1 MKGLILKDIYCL
13 RTRIKTYVLTLVAA
27 LVIGILISLSS
38 EYGNM
43 RLDVMMG
50 DDETVSE
57 DDLAAHKVM
66 LGGAT
71 FLAILLPLGVGFDGI
86 MTFHMDEKANFGDVL
101 RTMPVKPVEIVLA
114 RFSTAYGFLLTGY
127 VSSILI
133 ALLISPV
140 VKVFTLGE
148 MIHAGTVMTCAL
160 AIGLGVTCCA
170 LFMWGKKTFDR
181 IFIGIIVGIEAVI
194 AIGTITLGKR
204 YGDQMDA
211 IMNTLMDKAKI
222 LFENSLTW
230 LIPVALLMTVV
241 CFFVSVLIVKRK
253 GRGVR

>member
-1 MKGLILKDIYCL
+1 MKGLILKDLYCL
-13 RTRIKTYVLTLVAA
+13 RTRMMAYVLTLVAA
-27 LVIGILISLSS
+27 LAIGILISLSS

-43 RLDVMMG
+43 RPDAIMG
-50 DDETVSE
+50 DDGTVSE
-57 DDLAAHKVM
+57 DDMAAYKIM

-86 MTFHMDEKANFGDVL
+86 MTFSMDEKANFNDVL

-114 RFSTAYGFLLTGY
+114 RFGTAYGFLLTGY

-140 VKVFTLGE
+140 VKIFTLAE
-148 MIHAGTVMTCAL
+148 MIHAGTVLTCAL
-160 AIGLGVTCCA
+160 AAGLGVSCCA
-170 LFMWGKKTFDR
+170 LFMWNKKICER
-181 IFIGIIVGIEAVI
+181 IFIGVFLGAYAIFAI
-194 AIGTITLGKR
+194 AIVTLSNR
-204 YGDQMDA
+204 YGDQVDA
-211 IMNTLMDKAKI
+211 IMNIFMDKVKI
-222 LFENSLTW
+222 LFENCLTW
-230 LIPVALLMTVV
+230 LMPVALLMTVV

>member
-13 RTRIKTYVLTLVAA
+13 RTRIMAYVLTLVAA
-27 LVIGILISLSS
+27 LAIGILISLSS

-43 RLDVMMG
+43 RLDVIMG
-50 DDETVSE
+50 DAVAVSE

-86 MTFHMDEKANFGDVL
+86 MTFHMDEKANFNDVL

-127 VSSILI
+127 ISSVLI

-160 AIGLGVTCCA
+160 TAGLGVACCA
-170 LFMWGKKTFDR
+170 LFMWSKKTCEK
-181 IFIGIIVGIEAVI
+181 IFIGVFLGVYAAFAI
-194 AIGTITLGKR
+194 AIVTLSNR
-204 YGDQMDA
+204 YGDQVDA
-211 IMNTLMDKAKI
+211 IMDILMDKAKM
-222 LFENSLTW
+222 LFENCLAW

>member
-1 MKGLILKDIYCL
+1 MKALILKDIYCL
-13 RTRIKTYVLTLVAA
+13 RTRIMTYVLTLVAA

-50 DDETVSE
+50 DAATAPEV
-57 DDLAAHKVM
+57 DLAAHKVM

-127 VSSILI
+127 ISSILI

-140 VKVFTLGE
+140 VKVFTLAE
-148 MIHAGTVMTCAL
+148 MIHAGTVLTCAL

-170 LFMWGKKTFDR
+170 LFMWNKKTFDR
-181 IFIGIIVGIEAVI
+181 IFIGIVVGIYAVF
-194 AIGTITLGKR
+194 AIGIVALSTR

-211 IMNTLMDKAKI
+211 IMNTFMDKVKI
-222 LFENSLTW
+222 LFENSLVW
-230 LIPVALLMTVV
+230 LIPAAFLMIVV

>member
-13 RTRIKTYVLTLVAA
+13 RTRIMAYVLTLVAA
-27 LVIGILISLSS
+27 LAIGILVSLSS

-43 RLDVMMG
+43 RLDVVMG
-50 DDETVSE
+50 DAATVSD

-127 VSSILI
+127 ISSVLI

-140 VKVFTLGE
+140 VEVFTLGE

-160 AIGLGVTCCA
+160 TAGLGVACCA
-170 LFMWGKKTFDR
+170 LFMWSKKTCEK
-181 IFIGIIVGIEAVI
+181 IFIGVFLGVYAAFAI
-194 AIGTITLGKR
+194 AIVTLSNR
-204 YGDQMDA
+204 YGDQVDA
-211 IMNTLMDKAKI
+211 IMNTFMDKVKI

-241 CFFVSVLIVKRK
+241 CFFLSVLIVKRK

>member
-13 RTRIKTYVLTLVAA
+13 RTRIMTYVLTLVAA

-50 DDETVSE
+50 DAAAVSE

-127 VSSILI
+127 ISSVLI

-140 VKVFTLGE
+140 VEVFTLGE

-160 AIGLGVTCCA
+160 AAGLGVTCCA
-170 LFMWGKKTFDR
+170 YFMWKKKTVEY
-181 IFIGIIVGIEAVI
+181 IFIGVFLGAYAIFAI
-194 AIGTITLGKR
+194 AIITLSNR

-211 IMNTLMDKAKI
+211 IMNAFMDKVKI
-222 LFENSLTW
+222 LFENCLVW
-230 LIPVALLMTVV
+230 LIPVAFLMTVV

>member
-13 RTRIKTYVLTLVAA
+13 RTRMMTYILTLVAA

-38 EYGNM
+38 EYGNLK
-43 RLDVMMG
+43 LDVFMG
-50 DDETVSE
+50 DVATVSE
-57 DDLAAHKVM
+57 DDMAAYEM
-66 LGGAT
+66 ILGGAT

-114 RFSTAYGFLLTGY
+114 RFGTTYGFLMMGY

-133 ALLISPV
+133 ALLLSPV

-148 MIHAGTVMTCAL
+148 MIHAGTVLTCVFA
-160 AIGLGVTCCA
+160 AGLGVANCA
-170 LFMWGKKTFDR
+170 LFMWKKKTCEK
-181 IFIGIIVGIEAVI
+181 IFIGIFI
-194 AIGTITLGKR
+194 AGYIAMGVLIYAMDSR
-204 YGDQMDA
+204 YGEQLDS
-211 IMNTLMDKAKI
+211 ILETIGDKLKI
-222 LFENSLTW
+222 LFENCLVW
-230 LIPVALLMTVV
+230 LIPVALLMTVI

>member
-1 MKGLILKDIYCL
+1 MKALILKDIYCL
-13 RTRIKTYVLTLVAA
+13 RTRIMTYVLTLVAA
-27 LVIGILISLSS
+27 LAIGILISLSS

-50 DDETVSE
+50 DAATVSE

-140 VKVFTLGE
+140 VKIFTLSE
-148 MIHAGTVMTCAL
+148 MIHAGTVMTCAF
-160 AIGLGVTCCA
+160 ATCLGVACCA
-170 LFMWGKKTFDR
+170 LFRWNHKTFER
-181 IFIGIIVGIEAVI
+181 IVVG
-194 AIGTITLGKR
+194 
-204 YGDQMDA
+204 
-211 IMNTLMDKAKI
+211 
-222 LFENSLTW
+222 
-230 LIPVALLMTVV
+230 
-241 CFFVSVLIVKRK
+241 FF
-253 GRGVR
+253 

>member
-13 RTRIKTYVLTLVAA
+13 RTRIMAYVLTLVAA
-27 LVIGILISLSS
+27 LAIGILISLSS

-43 RLDVMMG
+43 RPDAIMG
-50 DDETVSE
+50 DDGTVSE
-57 DDLAAHKVM
+57 DDMAAYKIM

-86 MTFHMDEKANFGDVL
+86 MTFHMDEKANFNDVL

-114 RFSTAYGFLLTGY
+114 RFGTAYGFLLTGY

-140 VKVFTLGE
+140 VKVFTLSE
-148 MIHAGTVMTCAL
+148 MIHAGTVMTCAF
-160 AIGLGVTCCA
+160 ATCLGVACCA
-170 LFMWGKKTFDR
+170 LFMWNKETCER
-181 IFIGIIVGIEAVI
+181 IFIGVFLGAYAIFAI
-194 AIGTITLGKR
+194 AIITLSNR

-211 IMNTLMDKAKI
+211 IMNAFMDKVKI
-222 LFENSLTW
+222 LFENCLVW
-230 LIPVALLMTVV
+230 LIPVALLMIVV
-241 CFFVSVLIVKRK
+241 CFLLSVQIVKRK

>member
-13 RTRIKTYVLTLVAA
+13 RTRIMTYVLTLVAA

-57 DDLAAHKVM
+57 DDLAAYKVM

-127 VSSILI
+127 ISSILI

-140 VKVFTLGE
+140 VEVFTLGE

-160 AIGLGVTCCA
+160 AAGLGVTCCA
-170 LFMWGKKTFDR
+170 YFMWKKKTVEY
-181 IFIGIIVGIEAVI
+181 IFIGVFLGAYAIFAI
-194 AIGTITLGKR
+194 AIITLSNR

-211 IMNTLMDKAKI
+211 IMNAFMDKVKI
-222 LFENSLTW
+222 LFENCLVW
-230 LIPVALLMTVV
+230 LIPVAFLMTVV
-241 CFFVSVLIVKRK
+241 CFFISVLLVKRK

>member
-13 RTRIKTYVLTLVAA
+13 RTRIMTYVLTLVAA

-50 DDETVSE
+50 DAAAVSE

-127 VSSILI
+127 ISSILI

-140 VKVFTLGE
+140 VEVFTLAE
-148 MIHAGTVMTCAL
+148 MIHAGTVLTCAL
-160 AIGLGVTCCA
+160 AAGLGVSCCA
-170 LFMWGKKTFDR
+170 LFMWNKKTVEY
-181 IFIGIIVGIEAVI
+181 IFVGVFLGAYAIFAI
-194 AIGTITLGKR
+194 AIVTLSNR
-204 YGDQMDA
+204 YGDQVDA
-211 IMNTLMDKAKI
+211 IMNTFMDKVKI
-222 LFENSLTW
+222 FFDNCLTW

>member
-13 RTRIKTYVLTLVAA
+13 RTRIMTYVLTLVAA

-43 RLDVMMG
+43 RLDVVMG
-50 DDETVSE
+50 DAATVSD

-127 VSSILI
+127 ISSVLI

-140 VKVFTLGE
+140 VEVFTLGE
-148 MIHAGTVMTCAL
+148 MIHAGTVLTCAL
-160 AIGLGVTCCA
+160 AIGLGVACCA
-170 LFMWGKKTFDR
+170 LFMWKKKTCEY
-181 IFIGIIVGIEAVI
+181 IFIGVFLGAYAIFAI
-194 AIGTITLGKR
+194 AIVTLSNR
-204 YGDQMDA
+204 YGDQVDA
-211 IMNTLMDKAKI
+211 IMNTFWDKVKI
-222 LFENSLTW
+222 LFENCLTW

-253 GRGVR
+253 GRSVR

>member
-13 RTRIKTYVLTLVAA
+13 RTRIMAYVLTLVAA
-27 LVIGILISLSS
+27 LAIGILISLSS

-43 RLDVMMG
+43 RLDVVMG
-50 DDETVSE
+50 DAATVSE

-86 MTFHMDEKANFGDVL
+86 MTFHMDEKANFNDVL

-127 VSSILI
+127 ISSVLI

-140 VKVFTLGE
+140 VEVFTLGE

-160 AIGLGVTCCA
+160 AVGLGVVCCA
-170 LFMWGKKTFDR
+170 LFMWKKKTCEY
-181 IFIGIIVGIEAVI
+181 IFIGVFLGAYAIFAI
-194 AIGTITLGKR
+194 AIVTLSNR
-204 YGDQMDA
+204 YGDQVDA
-211 IMNTLMDKAKI
+211 IMNTFMDKVKI
-222 LFENSLTW
+222 LFENSLVW

>member
-13 RTRIKTYVLTLVAA
+13 RTRIMAYVLTLVAA
-27 LVIGILISLSS
+27 LAIGILISLSS

-43 RLDVMMG
+43 RLDVVMG
-50 DDETVSE
+50 DAATVSD

-86 MTFHMDEKANFGDVL
+86 MTFHMDEKANFNDVL

-127 VSSILI
+127 ISSVLI

-140 VKVFTLGE
+140 VEVFTLGE

-160 AIGLGVTCCA
+160 TAGLGVACCA
-170 LFMWGKKTFDR
+170 LFMWSKKTCEK
-181 IFIGIIVGIEAVI
+181 IFIGVFLGVYAAFAI
-194 AIGTITLGKR
+194 AIVTLSNR
-204 YGDQMDA
+204 YGDQVDA
-211 IMNTLMDKAKI
+211 IMNTFMDKVKI

>member
-13 RTRIKTYVLTLVAA
+13 RTRIMAYVLTLVAA
-27 LVIGILISLSS
+27 LAIGILISLSS
-38 EYGNM
+38 EYGNLK
-43 RLDVMMG
+43 LDVFMG
-50 DDETVSE
+50 EDTSVSE
-57 DDLAAHKVM
+57 DDMAAYEMM

-127 VSSILI
+127 ISSVLI

-140 VKVFTLGE
+140 VEVFTLGE

-160 AIGLGVTCCA
+160 AVGLGVVCCA
-170 LFMWGKKTFDR
+170 LFMWKKKTCEY
-181 IFIGIIVGIEAVI
+181 IFIGVFLGAYAIFAI
-194 AIGTITLGKR
+194 AIVTLSNR
-204 YGDQMDA
+204 YGDQVDA
-211 IMNTLMDKAKI
+211 IMDVLMDKAKI

>member
-13 RTRIKTYVLTLVAA
+13 RTRIMTYVLTLVAA

-50 DDETVSE
+50 DAAAVSE

-127 VSSILI
+127 ISSILI

-140 VKVFTLGE
+140 VEVFTLGE

-160 AIGLGVTCCA
+160 AAGLGVTCCA
-170 LFMWGKKTFDR
+170 YFMWKKKTVEY
-181 IFIGIIVGIEAVI
+181 IFIGVFLGAYAIFAI
-194 AIGTITLGKR
+194 AIITLSNR

-211 IMNTLMDKAKI
+211 IMNAFMDKVKI
-222 LFENSLTW
+222 LFENCLVW
-230 LIPVALLMTVV
+230 LIPVAFLMTVV

>member
-13 RTRIKTYVLTLVAA
+13 RTRVMTYVLTLVAA

-43 RLDVMMG
+43 RLDVIMG
-50 DDETVSE
+50 DDATVSE
-57 DDLAAHKVM
+57 DDLAAHKIM

-71 FLAILLPLGVGFDGI
+71 FLAILLPLGVGCDGI
-86 MTFHMDEKANFGDVL
+86 MTFHMDEKANFNDVL

-133 ALLISPV
+133 ALLLSPV

-148 MIHAGTVMTCAL
+148 MIYAGTVLTCAL
-160 AIGLGVTCCA
+160 AAGLGVACCA
-170 LFMWGKKTFDR
+170 YFMWKKKTVEY
-181 IFIGIIVGIEAVI
+181 IFIGVFLGAYAIFAI
-194 AIGTITLGKR
+194 AIITLSKR

-211 IMNTLMDKAKI
+211 IMNAFMDKVKI
-222 LFENSLTW
+222 LFENCLVW

>member
-13 RTRIKTYVLTLVAA
+13 RTRIMTYVLTLVAA
-27 LVIGILISLSS
+27 LAIGILISLSS

-50 DDETVSE
+50 DAATVSE

-140 VKVFTLGE
+140 VKIFTLAE
-148 MIHAGTVMTCAL
+148 MIHAGTVLTCAL
-160 AIGLGVTCCA
+160 AIGLGVVCCA
-170 LFMWGKKTFDR
+170 HFMWSKKTCEK
-181 IFIGIIVGIEAVI
+181 IFIGVFLGAYAIFAI
-194 AIGTITLGKR
+194 AIVTLSNR
-204 YGDQMDA
+204 YGDQVDA
-211 IMNTLMDKAKI
+211 IMNTFMDKVKI
-222 LFENSLTW
+222 LFDNCLTW